1 MKNLKKNSIIL
12 LLITFIVFVFV
23 LKDDFFSIIET
34 LKNANYLW
42 IIAALLCYFIAI
54 IFEAR
59 AYQEIIH
66 GYQYHYTF
74 KQAYKMLLITK
85 FFNGITP
92 FSSGGQPMQVYMLKK
107 MGFV

>member
-12 LLITFIVFVFV
+12 LLITFIVLIFV
-23 LKDDFFSIIET
+23 LKDDFFSIVET

-42 IIAALLCYFIAI
+42 IVVAILCYFIAI

-66 GYQYHYTF
+66 GYRYHYTF

-85 FFNGITP
+85 FFN
-92 FSSGGQPMQVYMLKK
+92 
-107 MGFV
+107 